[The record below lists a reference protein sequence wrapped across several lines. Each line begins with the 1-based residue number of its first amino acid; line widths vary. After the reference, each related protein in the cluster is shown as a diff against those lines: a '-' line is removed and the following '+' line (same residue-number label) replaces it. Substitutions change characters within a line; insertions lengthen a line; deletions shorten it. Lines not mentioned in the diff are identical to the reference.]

1 MHIRK
6 ISLVC
11 LTAAICLA
19 PLWRS
24 PIVLAQALPTSVVAI
39 IDYTRVLEES
49 TAYADLDRQ
58 INGLYQRFRTEIELQ
73 EISLKE
79 ESDRVNQTM
88 LTVGDEAKVQ
98 LQTEFQQKLA
108 AFQQDAAR
116 KEQELKDAIEV
127 ARNKINDA
135 LRPVMAELAMRRGV
149 TYFLEKRSVFYGGD
163 AVDLTSQAIEILNVS
178 FPTVTLDLQ
187 NAGIVR

>member
-19 PLWRS
+19 ASWRS

-39 IDYTRVLEES
+39 IDYARVLEES

-58 INGLYQRFRTEIELQ
+58 INALYQRFRTEIEQQ
-73 EISLKE
+73 EIILKA

-98 LQTEFQQKLA
+98 LQTEFQRNLA

-135 LRPVMAELAMRRGV
+135 LRPVMAELATRRGV

-163 AVDLTSQAIEILNVS
+163 AVDLTSQAIEIFNVS